1 MKKLLYIS
9 LIAMSL
15 ILMACPYD
23 GEVELCSYDE
33 ALKTDKKL
41 LDQWVAFNEEGGRD
55 EVLVEKGNK
64 AVLIISRKNYEKGN
78 KLNSLEKYRA
88 YPTEIKGEIIYT
100 IEKEDGRYHYCK
112 YDWIS
117 KNEFNMQF
125 IDESFMKNN
134 FKADSITTKNTI
146 EFLSENLNN
155 GELFTDKME
164 FYRKYSPEYQK
175 VKIFMQKSGF

>member
-9 LIAMSL
+9 LIAMSV

-23 GEVELCSYDE
+23 GEVELCTYDE

-41 LDQWVAFNEEGGRD
+41 LDIWVAFNEEGGRD
-55 EVLVEKGNK
+55 EVLIEKGNK
-64 AVLIISRKNYEKGN
+64 AVLIISRKNYKKGN

-88 YPTEIKGEIIYT
+88 YPTEINNEMIFT
-100 IEKEDGRYHYCK
+100 IEKEDGKYHYCK
-112 YDWIS
+112 YAWTS

-125 IDESFMKNN
+125 IDESFMENN
-134 FKADSITTKNTI
+134 FKPDSITTKNTI
-146 EFLSENLNN
+146 EFLSNNLNKE
-155 GELFTDKME
+155 ELFTEKME
-164 FYRKYSPEYQK
+164 FYRKYSHEYQK